1 MVAAARIGAVAQTYL
16 HREAGK
22 KNRFSFYEL
31 NTQCNLTK
39 LLVNIIIDV
48 IYLIS
53 GIYTNFRTFLC
64 NKCDVGYYVINRGV
78 YTRRSCCDKISA
90 SK

>member
-16 HREAGK
+16 YREAEK

-64 NKCDVGYYVINRGV
+64 KKCDLGDYVINNGV